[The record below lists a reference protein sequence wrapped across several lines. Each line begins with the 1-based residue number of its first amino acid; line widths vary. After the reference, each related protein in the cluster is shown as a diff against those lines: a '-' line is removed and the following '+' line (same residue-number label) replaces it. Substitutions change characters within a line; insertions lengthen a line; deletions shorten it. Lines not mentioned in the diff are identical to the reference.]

1 LGAAFNTADSKALI
15 ADVDC
20 TEDNAKNLCSKYG
33 VQGYPT
39 IKYFTA
45 STGDQGE
52 KYEDAREYN
61 ALKKFT
67 KKMSKDPCE
76 VATLANCNKKEK
88 TFIEEI
94 KDYDE
99 AKLKAE
105 LDTLAGALTAAKTKH
120 QEYADLFEKQK
131 DEAMATMKLQE
142 EAQKELDKVSKASQF
157 KIKILEQKAGG
168 AKKEEL

>member
-1 LGAAFNTADSKALI
+1 LFNKDDSKALI

-20 TEDNAKNLCSKYG
+20 TTDNAKNLCQKYG

-67 KKMSKDPCE
+67 KKMSRDPCDI
-76 VATLANCNKKEK
+76 ATLANCNKKEK
-88 TFIEEI
+88 AFIEEVGT
-94 KDYDE
+94 YDE
-99 AKLKAE
+99 AKMKSE
-105 LDTLAGALTAAKTKH
+105 LETLSGAVKEAKTKH
-120 QEYADLFEKQK
+120 EELSALFEKQK

-142 EAQKELDKVSKASQF
+142 EAQKELDKLSKASNF
-157 KIKILEQKAGG
+157 KIKILEQKSGP
-168 AKKEEL
+168 KKEEL